1 MAATDEEDDALL
13 TGIKAYQKAQS
24 GVDLLG
30 SIFAPSVVA
39 PTSVAATAGSGAWLP
54 GAYGPGAAGSM
65 TIPQMQAMEAA
76 ANAAGRGATQAVAG
90 SGMNAAPMSA
100 LGSLAQAAGPIYALY
115 SLIQMQRAKDAAEDA
130 ERKRLYDASLEDLLA
145 SGFDP
150 REVYSV
156 ENILK
161 ENETT
166 GELYKDG
173 APSAEDLSAQRI
185 ESAIASNVGRVTPT
199 RPGYPGYTQDSGGFY
214 RNTADPTDFGYYVL
228 GGSGPPTPT
237 TPPMVD
243 IPKPGTA
250 SNGGGA
256 DSSSPVG
263 GGDINASSGDG
274 GERVIPYTPG
284 EGIGGSTTDKVLSDA
299 TFGDTEQYGESAATP
314 TNEQGWMEVINDWLA
329 RFPNATVE
337 QKQTAADKAGVPQGI
352 VDTVLGTG
360 SVGNGNFGDIG
371 KDGVVNNSVGDGGVG
386 NDVVGGGTTDTTKT
400 QTDAGTETQAD
411 LLSALPPQYTT
422 VTTSPG
428 ELADIQYL
436 YDIGGDSIFAPQI
449 EKPDLRSPYNS
460 YASGGRVGE
469 FDIVAEALR
478 LLRGN

>member
-1 MAATDEEDDALL
+1 
-13 TGIKAYQKAQS
+13 
-24 GVDLLG
+24 
-30 SIFAPSVVA
+30 
-39 PTSVAATAGSGAWLP
+39 
-54 GAYGPGAAGSM
+54 M

-76 ANAAGRGATQAVAG
+76 ANAAGRGATQA
-90 SGMNAAPMSA
+90 AADTVVQGGFQGA
-100 LGSLAQAAGPIYALY
+100 LGSLAAAAGPVYQLY
-115 SLIQMQRAKDAAEDA
+115 SLIQGQRAKRAAEDA
-130 ERKRLYDASLEDLLA
+130 ERKRLFDASLEDLLA

-185 ESAIASNVGRVTPT
+185 ESAIASNVGRMAASNKATTSEQAKATSGTPT
-199 RPGYPGYTQDSGGFY
+199 PYGYQEIPTEEGIGTSPDFIEGTYT
-214 RNTADPTDFGYYVL
+214 DPTGVTYTYDIL
-228 GGSGPPTPT
+228 GR
-237 TPPMVD
+237 
-243 IPKPGTA
+243 KWKTA
-250 SNGGGA
+250 GVEEQVAAVGGDPA
-256 DSSSPVG
+256 LNDPLG
-263 GGDINASSGDG
+263 GGDTNASSGDDG
-274 GERVIPYTPG
+274 GRVIPYTLG

-360 SVGNGNFGDIG
+360 GVGNDVVGTGGDG
-371 KDGVVNNSVGDGGVG
+371 TGGVGTGGVG
-386 NDVVGGGTTDTTKT
+386 NDVVGDGTTDTTKQET
-400 QTDAGTETQAD
+400 KTDTETQAD
-411 LLSALPPQYTT
+411 PFSALPPQYTM

-436 YDIGGDSIFAPQI
+436 YDIGGESIFAPQI